1 MVMGL
6 ICHGPKLLFARKTHN
21 LEILVL
27 VSYFIMTVFNSLSWA
42 EMVMGRIGQGP
53 KWLFAEM
60 THNLKILVLVSY
72 FIMDI

>member
-6 ICHGPKLLFARKTHN
+6 IGHGPKLLFSQKTHN

-27 VSYFIMTVFNSLSWA
+27 VPYFIITIFNSILWA

-60 THNLKILVLVSY
+60 THNLKILK
-72 FIMDI
+72 IMAV